1 MKLPLYKYLYAA
13 FDFAVI
19 FITQIIAAFFVN
31 IYKHPMINDYATH
44 FADIPVA
51 LYIFF
56 FVVSFVLVFIFQSNN
71 LYKLHICL
79 SKANQIVA
87 ISKSLF
93 YGLIF
98 VIVYSFFIK
107 SGFILESRLF
117 ILCFGI
123 LALIN
128 FSIIRVLIIR
138 WVIIR
143 LYKEKIIKK
152 NVLIIGAGKAGKFL
166 ATKLHLEDDN
176 GISILGFLDDKIKK
190 GVEILPNLY
199 NLGNTD
205 EIEEVNSN
213 KKINEVIIA
222 IDNITYERLLQIIDK
237 CQAINARISL
247 SSSLFDIISEKMVTE
262 QYSEIPIIE
271 VSPRVN
277 EGINI
282 FFKRVVDFIG
292 ALVGLV
298 LLSPL
303 LFIIAVIIKLTSK
316 GPVLFTHDRVGKD
329 GKYFKFYKFRSMTV
343 VKDDDE
349 ERKKMMLEF
358 MKNDKH
364 QADND
369 TKIINNS
376 RVTKIGK
383 LIRKT
388 SIDELPQ
395 LINVIKGEMSLVGPR
410 PALPYEYEHY
420 DNWQKRRV
428 KVLPGCTG
436 LWQIS
441 GRSNVNFNDSVVLDL
456 FYINNMSPWLD
467 LQIILKTIPVM
478 LFAKGGK

>member
-13 FDFAVI
+13 FDFSVI

-56 FVVSFVLVFIFQSNN
+56 FVVSSVLVFIFQSNN

-79 SKANQIVA
+79 SKANHIVA

-143 LYKEKIIKK
+143 LYQDKIIKK

-292 ALVGLV
+292 ALVGLI

-303 LFIIAVIIKLTSK
+303 LLIIAVIIKLTSK
-316 GPVLFTHDRVGKD
+316 GPVLFTHNRVGKD

-369 TKIINNS
+369 TKVINNS

>member
-107 SGFILESRLF
+107 SGFILESRLY

-143 LYKEKIIKK
+143 LYKDKIIKK

-282 FFKRVVDFIG
+282 FFKRVVDFMG

-329 GKYFKFYKFRSMTV
+329 GKYFKVYKFRSMTV

>member
-31 IYKHPMINDYATH
+31 IYKHPMINDYDTH

-143 LYKEKIIKK
+143 LYKDKIIKK

>member
-143 LYKEKIIKK
+143 LYKDKIIKK